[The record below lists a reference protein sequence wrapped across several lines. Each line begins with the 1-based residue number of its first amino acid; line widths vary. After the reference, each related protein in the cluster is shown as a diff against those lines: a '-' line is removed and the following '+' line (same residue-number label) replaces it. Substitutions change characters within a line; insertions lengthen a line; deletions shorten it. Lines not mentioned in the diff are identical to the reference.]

1 MPKMRIQG
9 AHKERPQ
16 SVIWFVYILECRDQT
31 LYTGITNDL
40 ERRLAQHES
49 GKGAKYT
56 RGRGP
61 FRLVYSEAHSTRAA
75 ASKREH
81 GLKKLDRTEKLNL
94 VRQL

>member
-1 MPKMRIQG
+1 MRIQ
-9 AHKERPQ
+9 AHLQKGRPHPV
-16 SVIWFVYILECRDQT
+16 SWFVYILECRDQT

-61 FRLVYSEAHSTRAA
+61 FRLVHSEAHPTRAE
-75 ASKREH
+75 ASRREY
-81 GLKKLDRTEKLNL
+81 GLKKLDRTAKLAL
-94 VRQL
+94 ACQR